1 MPAQN
6 SFTSWSDP
14 EVERTILDS
23 ISIDQPWELVEEI
36 VKHIRLS
43 GTDEERMAFDA
54 IMERLDGWGVPY
66 TLHEPMAFISHP
78 LAATVRTLGP
88 DGKAFRA
95 KTVAMSVSTDGAEI
109 EGQLVYVPG
118 KAGTGYKAGDIFA
131 AGVDVG
137 ESGIAGKIVITEGM
151 AAPGKV
157 ADLIKGGAL
166 AGVFVN
172 PGPFIHEGI
181 CTTIWG
187 TPDLYNQQNQPS
199 IPAIAVNNPD
209 GLALIEHAISG
220 GSVAL
225 STTLETGWRQIP
237 ILVAD
242 VKGSVEPDK
251 YVLLHGHVDGW
262 HYGAGDNATGDA
274 TIAEIARVFNEHK
287 DLLKRSIKLAW
298 WSGHSHGRYA
308 GSTWFADA
316 FGIDLANNCLAQVN
330 CDSPGCRWA
339 VTYNNLTTFP
349 EAVDFVNQVIP
360 DTTGITPDPDR
371 PIRAGDYSFNN
382 IGITGFYM
390 LSSTM
395 TDEDRAEKGYYPVGG
410 CGANIQW
417 HTEDDLMFIL
427 DKEILLRD
435 IRMYAASVLRV
446 MNAPVVPFNFRGAT
460 KDIRE
465 ALDRYQAAAE
475 GFFDFGPTYQALE
488 SLESALDAFYAGIPA
503 DIAAESPEAARLNA
517 AQLRLARILIPINF
531 TRAESFFHDPALSV
545 PALPNLAPAL
555 AAKEAAGDQASA
567 GVLRATLTRGQN
579 KVIWALQMAREAVA

>member
-172 PGPFIHEGI
+172 P
-181 CTTIWG
+181 
-187 TPDLYNQQNQPS
+187 
-199 IPAIAVNNPD
+199 
-209 GLALIEHAISG
+209 
-220 GSVAL
+220 
-225 STTLETGWRQIP
+225 
-237 ILVAD
+237 
-242 VKGSVEPDK
+242 
-251 YVLLHGHVDGW
+251 
-262 HYGAGDNATGDA
+262 
-274 TIAEIARVFNEHK
+274 
-287 DLLKRSIKLAW
+287 
-298 WSGHSHGRYA
+298 
-308 GSTWFADA
+308 
-316 FGIDLANNCLAQVN
+316 
-330 CDSPGCRWA
+330 
-339 VTYNNLTTFP
+339 
-349 EAVDFVNQVIP
+349 
-360 DTTGITPDPDR
+360 
-371 PIRAGDYSFNN
+371 
-382 IGITGFYM
+382 
-390 LSSTM
+390 
-395 TDEDRAEKGYYPVGG
+395 
-410 CGANIQW
+410 
-417 HTEDDLMFIL
+417 
-427 DKEILLRD
+427 
-435 IRMYAASVLRV
+435 
-446 MNAPVVPFNFRGAT
+446 
-460 KDIRE
+460 
-465 ALDRYQAAAE
+465 
-475 GFFDFGPTYQALE
+475 
-488 SLESALDAFYAGIPA
+488 
-503 DIAAESPEAARLNA
+503 
-517 AQLRLARILIPINF
+517 
-531 TRAESFFHDPALSV
+531 
-545 PALPNLAPAL
+545 
-555 AAKEAAGDQASA
+555 
-567 GVLRATLTRGQN
+567 
-579 KVIWALQMAREAVA
+579 